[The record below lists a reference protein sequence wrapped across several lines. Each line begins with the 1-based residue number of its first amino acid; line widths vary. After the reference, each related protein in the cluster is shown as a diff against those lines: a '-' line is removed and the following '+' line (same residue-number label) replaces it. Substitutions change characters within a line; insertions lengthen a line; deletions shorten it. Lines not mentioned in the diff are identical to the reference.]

1 MKKIILCLLTAFL
14 LAMTGCGSEVKK
26 SDRISIVTTC
36 FPPYD
41 FARAVT
47 GDNADITMLLCPGAE
62 AHSYEPAPLDILKIQ
77 QCDVFIYIGGEGE
90 VWADK
95 ILSSLDTSDMTV
107 IRLFDFVEP
116 LCEEEVMGAS
126 PIGHEHEHS
135 HEHEHEHEHEE
146 DEEFD
151 EHIWTSPS
159 NAIKCVNAV
168 EENLSLRY
176 PEQKAAFS
184 ANADAYVSKLGELDK
199 EFSEMVQNAPSDNII
214 IADRFPFRYLA
225 ADYGLNYYAAFSGCS
240 SESEPG
246 VYTMAF
252 LIDKILEE
260 HKDTIFYLEFSTQ
273 KLSEKLCDAT
283 GAKALPLQSC
293 HNVTPRDFDSGVTYI
308 DLMTRN
314 LENLREALY

>member
-1 MKKIILCLLTAFL
+1 MKKIIFCLLTVFL
-14 LAMTGCGSEVKK
+14 LTLTGCGSEIKK

-47 GDNADITMLLCPGAE
+47 GGNADISMLLCPGAE
-62 AHSYEPAPLDILKIQ
+62 AHSYEPTPLDILKIQ
-77 QCDVFIYIGGEGE
+77 QCDIFIYIGGEGE

-116 LCEEEVMGAS
+116 LCEEEVIGAS
-126 PIGHEHEHS
+126 PIGHEHEH
-135 HEHEHEHEHEE
+135 EHGHEHEHEE
-146 DEEFD
+146 EEEYD
-151 EHIWTSPS
+151 EHIWTSPL
-159 NAIKCVNAV
+159 NAIKCVTAV
-168 EENLSLRY
+168 EEILSLRY
-176 PEQKAAFS
+176 PENKESFS
-184 ANADAYVSKLGELDK
+184 AEAEAYIGKLSELDK
-199 EFSEMVQNAPSDNII
+199 EFSEMTRNASSNNII

-252 LIDKILEE
+252 LIDRILQED
-260 HKDTIFYLEFSTQ
+260 KDTIFYLEFSTQ
-273 KLSEKLCDAT
+273 KLADKLCDAT

-293 HNVTPRDFDSGVTYI
+293 HNVTSDDFSSGVTYI
-308 DLMTRN
+308 DLMTQN
-314 LENLREALY
+314 LENLKEALY

>member
-1 MKKIILCLLTAFL
+1 MKKIIFCLLTVFL
-14 LAMTGCGSEVKK
+14 LTLTGCGSEIKK

-47 GDNADITMLLCPGAE
+47 GGNADISMLLCPGAE
-62 AHSYEPAPLDILKIQ
+62 AHSYEPTPLDILKIQ
-77 QCDVFIYIGGEGE
+77 QCDIFIYIGGEGE

-116 LCEEEVMGAS
+116 LCEEEVIGAS
-126 PIGHEHEHS
+126 PIGHEHEH
-135 HEHEHEHEHEE
+135 EE
-146 DEEFD
+146 EEEYD
-151 EHIWTSPS
+151 EHIWTSPL
-159 NAIKCVNAV
+159 NAIKCVTAV
-168 EENLSLRY
+168 EEILSLRY
-176 PEQKAAFS
+176 PENKESFS
-184 ANADAYVSKLGELDK
+184 AEAEAYIGKLSELDK
-199 EFSEMVQNAPSDNII
+199 EFSEMTRNASSNNII

-225 ADYGLNYYAAFSGCS
+225 ADYSLNYYAAFSGCS

-252 LIDKILEE
+252 LIDRILQED
-260 HKDTIFYLEFSTQ
+260 KDTIFYLEFSTQ
-273 KLSEKLCDAT
+273 KLADKLCDAT

-293 HNVTPRDFDSGVTYI
+293 HNVTSDDFASGVTYI
-308 DLMTRN
+308 DLMTQN
-314 LENLREALY
+314 LENLKEALY